1 MVSQLACAWC
11 EKPRRKRCRQKLKV
25 FVRAVRMHR
34 PKYVAG
40 VHSSGDGRFKGDR
53 LKELKKRVEGVKSV
67 QPEPAVIEDNFNAEE
82 IAPQDGMTA
91 PLASHQPPL
100 RLVFGEWSA
109 WSQWTPCVGGERSR
123 IRACSSKRAAL
134 RIVCHGDAKE
144 TQKCFS
150 AVDSYV
156 PVAED
161 PWTIEREISGDFK
174 I

>member
-1 MVSQLACAWC
+1 MSPVYIQVETDASKSFHLGPYDRTRFDLVEQFHPLQTASLAN
-11 EKPRRKRCRQKLKV
+11 
-25 FVRAVRMHR
+25 
-34 PKYVAG
+34 
-40 VHSSGDGRFKGDR
+40 GDR

-67 QPEPAVIEDNFNAEE
+67 QPEPAIIEENFNAEE